1 MEKLKVYVNSF
12 EIPTVGL
19 VDKEG
24 RVHACAKAQKI
35 WAEGLEKFSGVLG
48 SRYLSDEEKQALVQ
62 VESFCNNYD
71 LEFEVI
77 DLAKANL
84 FTKLRWWTKRLQTP
98 SIGYK
103 EKIFRGTPTTED
115 IRQLVDE

>member
-12 EIPTVGL
+12 EIPASGF

-24 RVHACAKAQKI
+24 RVHACAQAQKT

-48 SRYLSDEEKQALVQ
+48 SRYLSEEEKQALVQ

-71 LEFEVI
+71 LEFEVV
-77 DLAKANL
+77 DLAKVNL
-84 FTKLRWWTKRLQTP
+84 FSKLRWWIKRLRTP
-98 SIGYK
+98 SIGYM
-103 EKIFRGTPTTED
+103 EKMFRGTPTMED
-115 IRQLVDE
+115 VRQLVGE